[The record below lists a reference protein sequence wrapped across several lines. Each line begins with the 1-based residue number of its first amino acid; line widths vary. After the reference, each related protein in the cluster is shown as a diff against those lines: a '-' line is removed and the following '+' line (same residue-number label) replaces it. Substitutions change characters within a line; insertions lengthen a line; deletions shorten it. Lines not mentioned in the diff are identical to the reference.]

1 MAGRD
6 RTLEAAPDRGGPGR
20 RRLARRPWRTMAPAR
35 VQGARGVS
43 DHSEA
48 FARNLGFP
56 VSRETIARLETHLRL
71 LRAWSE
77 RMNLVGPRE
86 LDAFW
91 TRHALDSAQLAALA
105 PAAKRWVDLGAGAG
119 FPGLVIA
126 ALLADAPGASV
137 HLVES
142 TGKKA
147 AFLRAVAE
155 EAGLPVKVFN
165 QRIEAFGAGEG
176 PYDVVTARA
185 LAPLPRLIG
194 YAKPILDRGAQGLF
208 HKGADL
214 DAELA
219 AAKDALEGGVFQT
232 DVLESLSDPRGRIV
246 RITKAA

>member
-1 MAGRD
+1 MNY
-6 RTLEAAPDRGGPGR
+6 GPAEFQR
-20 RRLARRPWRTMAPAR
+20 
-35 VQGARGVS
+35 
-43 DHSEA
+43 E
-48 FARNLGFP
+48 LGLP
-56 VSRETIARLETHLRL
+56 VSRETIARLETHARL
-71 LRAWSE
+71 LGEWSE

-86 LDAFW
+86 LEAFW
-91 TRHALDSAQLAALA
+91 SRHALDSAQVVALA
-105 PAAKRWVDLGAGAG
+105 PDAARWVDLGSGAG

-126 ALLADAPGASV
+126 AFLAERPGASM

-155 EAGLPVKVFN
+155 AAGLPVKVFN
-165 QRIEAFGAGEG
+165 ERIEVFGAGQG

-185 LAPLPRLIG
+185 LAPLPRLIP
-194 YAKPILDRGAQGLF
+194 YAKPILDRGAIGLF

-219 AAKDALEGGVFQT
+219 AANDALLGGAFRA

>member
-1 MAGRD
+1 MSYGPDEFQRD
-6 RTLEAAPDRGGPGR
+6 LG
-20 RRLARRPWRTMAPAR
+20 LPA
-35 VQGARGVS
+35 
-43 DHSEA
+43 
-48 FARNLGFP
+48 
-56 VSRETIARLETHLRL
+56 SRETIARLGIHLRL
-71 LRAWSE
+71 LREWSE
-77 RMNLVGPRE
+77 RMNLVGPKE
-86 LDAFW
+86 IEAFW
-91 TRHALDSAQLAALA
+91 PRHALDSAQIVKFA
-105 PAAKRWVDLGAGAG
+105 PQAKNWVDLGSGAG

-126 ALLADAPGASV
+126 AFLAEHPGARM

-155 EAGLPVKVFN
+155 EAGLPVTVFN
-165 QRIEAFGAGEG
+165 ERIEAFGAGHG

-185 LAPLPRLIG
+185 LAPLPRLIA
-194 YAKPILDRGAQGLF
+194 YAKPILDRGAIGLF

-219 AAKDALEGGVFQT
+219 AANDALLGGAFRA